1 MEQNTQGEDTTP
13 KRDKGRPR
21 LEETMKPEWYKII
34 IDAGIEGKHVTQFLI
49 ELGISWEGHY
59 RLLKTNKKYS
69 EAFNQYQKLCED
81 WWFNKAYE
89 SMSENNG
96 AGFNTRLWQVI
107 MTNKFKNN
115 WKSEKHIDVT
125 TQGEKIDNSTS
136 PIQIEIIKAQMGQ
149 DGKEGEL

>member
-1 MEQNTQGEDTTP
+1 MEQNTQEEG
-13 KRDKGRPR
+13 KRGRGRPK
-21 LEETMKPEWYKII
+21 LEETMNPEWYKII

-49 ELGISWEGHY
+49 EIGISWEGHY

-81 WWFNKAYE
+81 WWFNKAHE
-89 SMSENNG
+89 SMIENNG

-125 TQGEKIDNSTS
+125 TQGEKIENTTQ

-149 DGKEGEL
+149 DGTEG

>member
-1 MEQNTQGEDTTP
+1 MEQNTQEEG
-13 KRDKGRPR
+13 KRGRGRPK
-21 LEETMKPEWYKII
+21 LEETMNPEWYKII

-49 ELGISWEGHY
+49 EIGISWEGHY

-81 WWFNKAYE
+81 WWFNKAHE
-89 SMSENNG
+89 SMIENNG

-125 TQGEKIDNSTS
+125 TQGEKIENTTQ

-149 DGKEGEL
+149 DGTEGEL

>member
-1 MEQNTQGEDTTP
+1 MEQNTQEEG
-13 KRDKGRPR
+13 KRGRGRPR
-21 LEETMKPEWYKII
+21 LEQTMNPEWYKII
-34 IDAGIEGKHVTQFLI
+34 IDAGVEGKHITQFLI
-49 ELGISWEGHY
+49 DLGISWEGHY
-59 RLLKTNKKYS
+59 RLLKTNKKYN
-69 EAFNQYQKLCED
+69 EAFNTYQKLCED

-96 AGFNTRLWQVI
+96 AGFNTKLWQVI

-125 TQGEKIDNSTS
+125 TQGEKIYNSTS

-149 DGKEGEL
+149 DGTEGGL

>member
-1 MEQNTQGEDTTP
+1 MEQNTQEEDNTSKKGP
-13 KRDKGRPR
+13 GRPR
-21 LEETMKPEWYKII
+21 LEQTMNPEWYKIVV
-34 IDAGIEGKHVTQFLI
+34 DAGVQGKHITQFLI

-69 EAFNQYQKLCED
+69 EAFMQYEKLCED

-107 MTNKFKNN
+107 MTNKFKKN

-125 TQGEKIDNSTS
+125 TQGEKIDNTTG
-136 PIQIEIIKAQMGQ
+136 PIQIEIIKAQMGN
-149 DGKEGEL
+149 DGTEGES